1 VEDVMLDVMYDLP
14 ELEHKGKHTIT
25 AEVVRGER
33 KLGEKKPGKK
43 SA

>member
-1 VEDVMLDVMYDLP
+1 M
-14 ELEHKGKHTIT
+14 EHKGKHVIT

>member
-1 VEDVMLDVMYDLP
+1 MIDIMYELP
-14 ELEHKGKHTIT
+14 DMEHKGKYVVT